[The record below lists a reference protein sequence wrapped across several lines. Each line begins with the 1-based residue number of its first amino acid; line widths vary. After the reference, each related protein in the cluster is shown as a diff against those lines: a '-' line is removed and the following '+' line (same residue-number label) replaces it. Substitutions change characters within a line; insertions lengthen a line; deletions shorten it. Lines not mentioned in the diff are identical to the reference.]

1 MTKRQSGYADST
13 ITVNLDAIVANWRF
27 LDSLS
32 APSTK
37 TAAMVKANGYGLDSG
52 AVATALAAAGCPL
65 FFVASLG
72 EAIELRQHFNKIGI
86 NVMPIMVLHG
96 AQIGQED
103 ALAANQLVP
112 VLNDLEQISRWR
124 LFANKTGMTLPAL
137 LHFDTGM
144 TRLGLDGDQADWLI
158 QNRGALDGLDIAYV
172 MSHLVSGELAD
183 DPVNARQLASFNE
196 LRSWFAGVP
205 ASLANSAGCLLGKDY
220 HFQMTRPGIA
230 LYGVHP
236 LETRIPDLQPVFD
249 WQARISA
256 NPSGCRG

>member
-103 ALAANQLVP
+103 VLAANQLVP

-158 QNRGALDGLDIAYV
+158 QNRGALDGLDIAYI

-205 ASLANSAGCLLGKDY
+205 ASLANSAGCLLGKDS
-220 HFQMTRPGIA
+220 
-230 LYGVHP
+230 
-236 LETRIPDLQPVFD
+236 
-249 WQARISA
+249 ISK
-256 NPSGCRG
+256 

>member
-1 MTKRQSGYADST
+1 
-13 ITVNLDAIVANWRF
+13 
-27 LDSLS
+27 
-32 APSTK
+32 
-37 TAAMVKANGYGLDSG
+37 
-52 AVATALAAAGCPL
+52 
-65 FFVASLG
+65 
-72 EAIELRQHFNKIGI
+72 
-86 NVMPIMVLHG
+86 MPIMVLHG

-172 MSHLVSGELAD
+172 MSHLVSGEVAD

-236 LETRIPDLQPVFD
+236 LETRTPRPSTRVCLASANP
-249 WQARISA
+249 A
-256 NPSGCRG
+256 NPSGQPLVIGLDMAAPLSCNGDRALRPSALAMQMAIAASLVAKQPFQLAVKPRRSLAAFRWTASPSMSPTLTKTAFVLIKLP